1 MEERTAS
8 FFLAADKINLC
19 LGIPPHPLSN
29 LGEKL
34 KWCFKKFTYWLYMT
48 RKHVFWRFGNLIVSR
63 QLWAIILSMSLWH
76 SSPKLLYNVYC
87 IMYIAAWV
95 VYRWFDQDTP
105 GSQALLYICT
115 LCTFRFFLTKELW
128 REILHIWFL
137 NSVNYCDFC
146 WNLRMKCFINYIL
159 LTLST
164 DDVDITYVQIECCS
178 CGFTYIMS
186 AAPEVYLA

>member
-1 MEERTAS
+1 
-8 FFLAADKINLC
+8 
-19 LGIPPHPLSN
+19 
-29 LGEKL
+29 
-34 KWCFKKFTYWLYMT
+34 
-48 RKHVFWRFGNLIVSR
+48 
-63 QLWAIILSMSLWH
+63 
-76 SSPKLLYNVYC
+76 
-87 IMYIAAWV
+87 MYIAAWV

-146 WNLRMKCFINYIL
+146 SNLRMKCFINDIL
-159 LTLST
+159 LTLSA